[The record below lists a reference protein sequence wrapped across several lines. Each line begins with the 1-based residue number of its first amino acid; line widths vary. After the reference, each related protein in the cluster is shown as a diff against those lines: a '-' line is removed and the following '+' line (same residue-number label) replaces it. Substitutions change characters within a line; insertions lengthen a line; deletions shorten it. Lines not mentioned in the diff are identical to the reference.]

1 MTFFLQ
7 GLEGDRKQL
16 TNLEERHAVQ
26 EREVKR
32 FEERRA
38 IEQKVGIPF
47 SRMIAGQQLTR
58 STKDCSSGDSYTCQA
73 VYGGASEV

>member
-1 MTFFLQ
+1 MTPFLQ
-7 GLEGDRKQL
+7 GLDADRKQL

-38 IEQKVGIPF
+38 IEQKVRIPRP
-47 SRMIAGQQLTR
+47 RMIAGQPELTR
-58 STKDCSSGDSYTCQA
+58 CMKDCSLRNSSSRQ
-73 VYGGASEV
+73 VV